1 METVRTR
8 QRVYF
13 GERVRKCRDWFFEA
27 KSPVT
32 H

>member
-13 GERVRKCRDWFFEA
+13 GKRVGKYRDWFFE
-27 KSPVT
+27 
-32 H
+32 